1 MSTFQERAFRY
12 RNDPNV
18 HYNCAQSV
26 VLSFT
31 EDLGIDK
38 GPAKAMAANF
48 GAGMKRGS
56 VCGAVTGGLMVLGL
70 MGIEDQRVAAYHQ
83 KLLAA
88 HGCLDCAQLLAKA
101 KAEGIEKKPH
111 CDEMVYECVRLCEE
125 LRAEHK

>member
-38 GPAKAMAANF
+38 GPAKAIAANF
-48 GAGMKRGS
+48 GAGMYLFQQEQWTR
-56 VCGAVTGGLMVLGL
+56 AT
-70 MGIEDQRVAAYHQ
+70 ET
-83 KLLAA
+83 LA
-88 HGCLDCAQLLAKA
+88 
-101 KAEGIEKKPH
+101 
-111 CDEMVYECVRLCEE
+111 R
-125 LRAEHK
+125 